1 MPTFR
6 TARKQRGRG
15 SGGITGKG
23 FAPGRSGNPGG
34 RPRGFV
40 PLIRQCT
47 SDGEELVNFMLK
59 IFHGDSINKHAP
71 KLKERIEAA
80 TWLADRGFGKP
91 VQAIGHEIQK
101 ETQNPFDYSRL
112 TRQELYTLER
122 ILIKAQL
129 TDPV

>member
-23 FAPGRSGNPGG
+23 FAPGQSGNPGG
-34 RPRGFV
+34 RPKGFV

-47 SDGEELVNFMLK
+47 RDGEELVTFVLK
-59 IFHGDSINKHAP
+59 VFRGESINKHVP

-80 TWLADRGFGKP
+80 TWLADRSFGKP
-91 VQAIGHEIQK
+91 VQAIDNISEEPQK
-101 ETQNPFDYSRL
+101 PYDFSRL
-112 TRQELYTLER
+112 SGKELETLER

-129 TDPV
+129 TDPA